1 MYTFIIDMITT
12 VNIILAIEFCII
24 AYGVFYITRAI
35 VDAQYGG
42 E

>member
-1 MYTFIIDMITT
+1 MYSFIIDMINT

-24 AYGVFYITRAI
+24 AYGVFYTIRVIESAK
-35 VDAQYGG
+35 YGG